1 MSKFITYKQLKEL
14 QEAAKNGN
22 EMAKNI
28 IDKYMDEKPD
38 MDSIGRLMDE
48 YYGAAPIETLEKLE
62 EQPAEQPQEQM
73 EQPKEPEELPEQP
86 TEEAPLESQMEQP
99 IDISA
104 DLDVELDGL
113 IDDDEVED
121 YSFRDFL
128 KTKKK
133 DGLRAKKNADYFK
146 AFDEGGRQSYLEKK
160 KDEYGHSFDGKRR
173 QLERGFNDLSDSI
186 AKYGEMLTDMP
197 EDEFEFD
204 SAKATQAYD
213 DFTDN
218 ADAMDAFGRSW
229 DSADMDSIKLVLESL
244 VQAYGKKNVVAMM
257 NTIKGDA
264 EGWRAYS
271 SGRIDNAVN
280 NYGKALDS
288 LLK

>member
-1 MSKFITYKQLKEL
+1 MSKFINYKQLKEL

-22 EMAKNI
+22 EMAKSI

-48 YYGAAPIETLEKLE
+48 YYGKAPIETLEQVEETKIEPDNLNTIEETAETKDSLIPDNPMAE
-62 EQPAEQPQEQM
+62 EQE
-73 EQPKEPEELPEQP
+73 
-86 TEEAPLESQMEQP
+86 P
-99 IDISA
+99 IDIST
-104 DLDVELDGL
+104 DLDAELDGL
-113 IDDDEVED
+113 IDTDDLSD

-128 KTKKK
+128 KTKKR

-146 AFDEGGRQSYLEKK
+146 AFDEGGRQTYLTKK
-160 KDEYGHSFDGKRR
+160 KDEFGHSFDGKRR
-173 QLERGFNDLSDSI
+173 QVERGFDDLSGAI

-197 EDEFEFD
+197 DDELDFD
-204 SAKATQAYD
+204 SSKAVKAYD
-213 DFTDN
+213 EFTDN
-218 ADAMDAFGRSW
+218 ECAMDAFGRSW
-229 DSADMDSIKLVLESL
+229 DNADMDSIKLILESL
-244 VQAYGKKNVVAMM
+244 VQAYGKKNVIAMM

-264 EGWRAYS
+264 EGWKS
-271 SGRIDNAVN
+271 FSNGRIDNAVS